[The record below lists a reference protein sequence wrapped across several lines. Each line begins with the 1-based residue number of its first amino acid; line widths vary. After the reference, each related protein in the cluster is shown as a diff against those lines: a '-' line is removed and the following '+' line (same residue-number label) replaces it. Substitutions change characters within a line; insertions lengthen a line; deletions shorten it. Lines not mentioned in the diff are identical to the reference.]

1 MKRLMI
7 GLAAVMMGSAAWGQA
22 PAQET
27 ATDATGPYACT
38 AGVTSLKTGHTQVL
52 TTTLKTVDACRSWAL
67 DATHLDSDCGRYEL
81 LVHDVEGKVE
91 LHQACTVQGLPL
103 FGSSHSAFAC
113 KDVAA

>member
-7 GLAAVMMGSAAWGQA
+7 GLAAVMMSSAAWTQA

-27 ATDATGPYACT
+27 ATGLFACT

-67 DATHLDSDCGRYEL
+67 DATHLDANSGAYEL
-81 LVHDVEGKVE
+81 LVHDEDGKVV
-91 LHQACTVQGLPL
+91 LHQACRVQGLPL
-103 FGSSHSAFAC
+103 LGTSHSAFPC